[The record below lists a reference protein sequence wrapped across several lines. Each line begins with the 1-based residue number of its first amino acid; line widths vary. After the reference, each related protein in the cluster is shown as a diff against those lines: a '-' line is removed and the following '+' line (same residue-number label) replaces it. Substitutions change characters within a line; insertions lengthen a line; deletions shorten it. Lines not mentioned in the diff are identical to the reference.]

1 MYKLRLTAK
10 YLAAIVIAIFFAFV
24 AETQAQPAF
33 GSPDTVPVTVNG
45 VQLRNAWAGGL
56 NFCQFSSIDLNLDGI
71 KDLFVFDRS
80 GDRVTTYLNG
90 GTPNTVDY
98 TFAPEYISRFPNL
111 HDWALLTD
119 YNCDGKEDIFSY
131 SDRAG
136 GMKVYKNISTTD
148 SGLKFELVKTLV
160 YSNYPT
166 FANLYVS
173 SVDIPAL
180 TDIDNDGDLDVLT
193 FWVLGTY
200 VEYHKNMSKELY
212 GHCDSLTFELKNQC
226 WGYFSESPTTN
237 SVFIDDSCDFNV
249 PNPEKT
255 GDTGPTRHTGS
266 SLLAFDANGDG
277 VKELLLGDIS
287 FNNMVMLYNNGTV
300 TNNHISSQDQSFPSY
315 DVPVNLTIFPAAF
328 YLDVDNDGLN
338 DLIVSPNVKNAS
350 ENFTSVHFY
359 KNVGTAAAPLFD
371 FRQNNFL
378 QNTMIETGE
387 GAYPTFFDYDSDGL
401 LDLFIG
407 NYGYYSPGPDPSMVS
422 HYRNT
427 GTLSAPRFELVT
439 RDFANLSSLNLTAMV
454 PSFGDLDGDNDADML
469 IGDYNGRIH
478 YFENTASAGNP
489 ANFVLTQANVKS
501 TSGRTIDVGSFA
513 APQIIDVNRDGKKD
527 VIIGMHSGR
536 MAYYRNA
543 GGAFALDSVTH
554 FFGKLS
560 VKKINSSTGYS
571 TPFMYNNN
579 GSYRMLV
586 GSESGFIYEFGNI
599 DNNLAGT
606 FTLLDSTFME
616 MRAGLRSA
624 PAGGFLNNDNLLDI
638 IVGNYAG
645 GVSFFYNTEE
655 ERPLAVN
662 EAAAAPVTFSLYPN
676 PASGSVTIRIP
687 EHEAAT
693 GQLVIINM
701 LGQELMTEQ
710 VSAGSEYSLVIDN
723 LPEGLYHCM
732 LMFGNKRGVKK
743 LIILHQ

>member
-1 MYKLRLTAK
+1 MNKVFRIHKILAIIT
-10 YLAAIVIAIFFAFV
+10 AAISFALSP
-24 AETQAQPAF
+24 ECQGQPVF
-33 GSPDTVPVTVNG
+33 GSLDTVPVTADG
-45 VQLRNAWAGGL
+45 VQLRNPWAGGL
-56 NFCQFSSIDLNLDGI
+56 NFCQFSAIDLNLDGV

-136 GMKVYKNISTTD
+136 GIKAYKNISTPD
-148 SGLKFELVKTLV
+148 SGLEFELVSTLL

-173 SVDIPAL
+173 SVDIPAIV
-180 TDIDNDGDLDVLT
+180 DVDNDGDLDVLT

-212 GHCDSLTFELKNQC
+212 GHCDSLKFELKNQC

-249 PNPEKT
+249 PNPEKSGST
-255 GDTGPTRHTGS
+255 GATRHTGS
-266 SLLAFDANGDG
+266 SLLSFDANGDG

-287 FNNMVMLYNNGTV
+287 FTNMVMLYNNGTV

-328 YLDVDNDGLN
+328 YLDADNDGLN

-359 KNVGTAAAPLFD
+359 KNVGTATSPLFD
-371 FRQNNFL
+371 LRQNNLL
-378 QNTMIETGE
+378 QSTMIETGE
-387 GAYPTFFDYDSDGL
+387 GAYPTFFDYDNDGL

-407 NYGYYSPGPDPSMVS
+407 NYGYYSPGPDPSMIS
-422 HYRNT
+422 HYKNT
-427 GTLSAPRFELVT
+427 GTASAPRFELVT
-439 RDFANLSSLNLTAMV
+439 RDFNNLSSLNLVAMV
-454 PSFGDLDGDNDADML
+454 PSFGDLDGDGDADML

-478 YFENTASAGNP
+478 YFENTASAGSQ
-489 ANFVLTQANVKS
+489 ASFVLTQANVKA
-501 TSGRTIDVGSFA
+501 TSGRIIDVGSFA
-513 APQIIDVNRDGKKD
+513 APQIVDVNRDGKKD
-527 VIIGMHSGR
+527 VVIGMHSGR
-536 MAYYRNA
+536 LAYYRNWA
-543 GGAFALDSVTH
+543 GGLALDSVSH
-554 FFGKLS
+554 FFGNVS

-571 TPFMYNNN
+571 TPFMYSSN

-599 DNNLAGT
+599 DNNLGGA

-624 PAGGFLNNDNLLDI
+624 PAGGFLNDDNLLDL
-638 IVGNYAG
+638 IVGNYSG
-645 GVSFFYNTEE
+645 GVSFFYNTQEK
-655 ERPLAVN
+655 RPLAIS
-662 EAAAAPVTFSLYPN
+662 EPIAKSIAFSLFPN
-676 PASGSVTIRIP
+676 PAAGIVTIRIP
-687 EHEAAT
+687 EVET
-693 GQLVIINM
+693 GSGELVIINL
-701 LGQELMTEQ
+701 LGQELARKQ
-710 VSAGSEYSLVIDN
+710 VSAGIEYSLAIDN
-723 LPEGLYHCM
+723 MPEGLYHCI

-743 LIILHQ
+743 LIIEHQ